1 MTGARR
7 PLVLHV
13 IHRLGVGG
21 LETGLV
27 NLINRMP
34 AEAYRHAIACIEDA
48 SSFRDR
54 LTRSDVEIVALN
66 RSRIGHARLSL
77 ELFRLCRTLAPAIV
91 HTRNL
96 SGLDALLPAC
106 LAGVRCRVHGEHGRD
121 SDDILGENRKRAL
134 LRRLHSPLVHRYITV
149 SKDLQRYLVRR
160 VGIREDRITQI
171 YNGVDT
177 GKFAPAAG
185 PSRDLFPDAFVR
197 GNPTVFGT
205 VGRVD
210 AVKDQATLLRA
221 FAGLARSASPHGAS
235 ARLAL
240 IGDGPLLAELRA
252 LAETLGIAD
261 RVWLPG
267 SLDRIPEALRG
278 FDVFV
283 LPSLFEGISNT
294 ILEAMA
300 SGVPIVATAV
310 GGNTELVEDGVVGRL
325 FRPGDVEGL
334 TRLLAEYAADPDLR
348 RRHAAAARR
357 LATERFDLDTMVRRY
372 RDVYDS
378 RLTT

>member
-1 MTGARR
+1 MTGDRR

-13 IHRLGVGG
+13 IHHLGVGG

-27 NLINRMP
+27 NLINRMSV
-34 AEAYRHAIACIEDA
+34 EAYRHAIACIEDA

-54 LTRSDVEIVALN
+54 LTRPDVEIVALN
-66 RSRIGHARLSL
+66 RSRIGHARLRL
-77 ELFRLCRTLAPAIV
+77 ELFRLCRTLRPAIV

-96 SGLDALLPAC
+96 SGLDALLPAR
-106 LAGVRCRVHGEHGRD
+106 LAGVPWRVHGEHGRD
-121 SDDILGENRKRAL
+121 SDDVLGQNRKLAL
-134 LRRLHSPLVHRYITV
+134 LRRVHAPLVHRYITV
-149 SKDLQRYLVRR
+149 SKDLRRYLVRR

-177 GKFAPAAG
+177 GVFFPATE
-185 PSRDLFPDAFVR
+185 PSRGLFPDRLVH

-205 VGRVD
+205 VGRMD

-240 IGDGPLLAELRA
+240 IGDGPLLAELRG
-252 LAETLGIAD
+252 LAEALGIAD
-261 RVWLPG
+261 RVWFPG

-310 GGNTELVEDGVVGRL
+310 GGNAELVEDGVVGRL
-325 FRPGDVEGL
+325 FRPGDVDGL
-334 TRLLAEYAADPDLR
+334 TRLLVEYAADPDLR

-357 LATERFDLDTMVRRY
+357 LAVDRFDLGTMVRRY
-372 RDVYDS
+372 VQVYES
-378 RLTT
+378 RR